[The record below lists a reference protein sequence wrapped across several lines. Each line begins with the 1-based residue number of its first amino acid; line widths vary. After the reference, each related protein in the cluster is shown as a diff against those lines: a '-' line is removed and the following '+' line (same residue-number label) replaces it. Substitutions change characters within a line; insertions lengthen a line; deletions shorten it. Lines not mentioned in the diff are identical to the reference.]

1 MAQTRRYGIY
11 DSGRV
16 VVAPVL
22 VLMTLVAG
30 CGGNSGSETSKGS
43 YDPQT
48 GRLVQI
54 TYDRNGNGRI
64 DTWTRMDGAR
74 PISSELDT
82 NEDGRIDRWEEYD
95 EQGKLTRAGWTRP
108 ATPPAPGAT
117 PTPDAWLYA
126 SADGK
131 TSRIEFFDTDNTG
144 AQVVTRREF
153 YEGAVLVRVEEDKD
167 GDDIVDQW
175 ETWEGGALKY
185 VEFDEGK
192 DGRPDRRFTYTNGAL
207 VLIES
212 APDAK
217 GVYTQRVVPGGR

>member
-1 MAQTRRYGIY
+1 MSLMAQTRRYRIY
-11 DSGRV
+11 DSGCV

-22 VLMTLVAG
+22 ALMTLVAG
-30 CGGNSGSETSKGS
+30 CSPNPGSETSKGR

-64 DTWTRMDGAR
+64 DTWTKMDGAL

-82 NEDGRIDRWEEYD
+82 NEDGVIDRWEEYD
-95 EQGKLTRAGWTRP
+95 AQGRLTRAGWTRG
-108 ATPPAPGAT
+108 TT

-131 TSRIEFFDTDNTG
+131 TSRIEFFDTDNNG

-153 YEGAVLVRVEEDKD
+153 YEGTVLVRVEEDKD
-167 GDDIVDQW
+167 GDDILDQW

-185 VEFDEGK
+185 VEFDEGT

-212 APDAK
+212 APDAS
-217 GVYTQRVVPGGR
+217 GAYTKRVVPGGR